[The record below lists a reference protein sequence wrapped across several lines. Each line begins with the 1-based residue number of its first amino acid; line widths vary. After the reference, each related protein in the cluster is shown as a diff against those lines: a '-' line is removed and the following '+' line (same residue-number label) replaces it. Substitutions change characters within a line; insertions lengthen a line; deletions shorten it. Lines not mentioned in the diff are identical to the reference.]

1 MDRICLLAGR
11 SCSNARVGQTQR
23 YMGSQA
29 NPPFGEFDLLS
40 GISDSG
46 CERQY

>member
-1 MDRICLLAGR
+1 MDWIGILVGR
-11 SCSNARVGQTQR
+11 SCSNARVGKTQR

-29 NPPFGEFDLLS
+29 NPPFREFDLLC